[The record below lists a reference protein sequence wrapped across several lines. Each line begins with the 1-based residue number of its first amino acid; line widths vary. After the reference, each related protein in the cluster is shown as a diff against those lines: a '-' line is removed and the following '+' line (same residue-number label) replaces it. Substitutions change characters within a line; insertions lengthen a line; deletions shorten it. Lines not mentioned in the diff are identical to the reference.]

1 MTNAICLDDFER
13 LARERLPHMAYEFV
27 SAGAADEVTLRWNR
41 DAFERIRLRPR
52 VLEDVSQI
60 DTSVTLFGETL
71 PHPILLAPVAY
82 QKLFHPRGETEAAR
96 GAGEAQAVY
105 VVSTACTC
113 SIEEI
118 AASATS
124 PLWLQLYLQSDR
136 EVTRDL
142 VARAEA
148 AGVRALCLTV
158 DTPVLGARNRQQRA
172 GFALPPDFATP
183 HLDARGRE
191 RLSIVSAQRDP
202 ITWRDVDWLQSIAHI
217 PVLLKGILTGD
228 DAARAI
234 DHGAHGIIVSNHGA
248 RNLDTVPATID
259 ALPEVAERVDRR
271 VPLLFDGGIR
281 RGTDIVKAIAH
292 GANAVLIGRPYAFAL
307 AVDGANGVA
316 RAVAILREEL
326 ETALALLGRASLG
339 DVDRGVLW

>member
-1 MTNAICLDDFER
+1 MTPVCLDDFER
-13 LARERLPHMAYEFV
+13 AARERLPHMAYEFV

-41 DAFERIRLRPR
+41 EAFERIRLRPR
-52 VLEDVSQI
+52 VLEDVSRI
-60 DTSVTLFGETL
+60 DTSVTLFGETYA
-71 PHPILLAPVAY
+71 HPILLAPVAY
-82 QKLFHPRGETEAAR
+82 QKLFHERGEAEAAR
-96 GAGEAQAVY
+96 GAGEARAVY

-118 AASATS
+118 ASAATS

-172 GFALPPDFATP
+172 GFALPPDFTTP
-183 HLDARGRE
+183 HLDAKGRA
-191 RLSIVSAQRDP
+191 RLSVVSATREP
-202 ITWRDVDWLQSIAHI
+202 ITWRDVEWLQTIAHV
-217 PVLLKGILTGD
+217 PVLLKGIMTGE
-228 DAARAI
+228 DAAKAI
-234 DHGAHGIIVSNHGA
+234 DHGAHGIVVSNHGA

-259 ALPEVAERVDRR
+259 ALPEVAAAVDRR
-271 VPLLFDGGIR
+271 VPILMDGGIR

-292 GANAVLIGRPYAFAL
+292 GANAVLVGRPYAFAL

-316 RAVAILREEL
+316 RAIAILREEL
-326 ETALALLGRASLG
+326 ETALALLGRASLSA
-339 DVDRGVLW
+339 VNATVLW